1 MDIYQQNILDYY
13 KHPRHH
19 GEVKGATHHAEVA
32 NPLCGD
38 RIELWLKLDGDKVTA
53 VGWGGEGCV
62 LSQAAASMLAE
73 ALVNKTLPQ
82 VKAVDRGKVLEM
94 VSVEL
99 GPNRLKCALLPLE
112 ALRAALK

>member
-13 KHPRHH
+13 KHPRHQ
-19 GEVKGATHHAEVA
+19 VQVVGATNHAEAA

-38 RIELWLKLDGDKVTA
+38 RIEFWLKLEGGKVTE

-73 ALVNKTLPQ
+73 LVDGKTLTELMAIKKEHLLAQ
-82 VKAVDRGKVLEM
+82 VNVT
-94 VSVEL
+94 L
-99 GPNRLKCALLPLE
+99 GPNRLKCALLPLD
-112 ALRAALK
+112 ALQKSVS